1 MTRLD
6 TTSVRGLLLRAGA
19 FGAWAG
25 GPGGGPEVGLSV
37 PVTSA
42 CELRAVLE
50 TLASQGVQA
59 TLLVAPHLAYEA
71 GPELRGAT
79 QAGHQ
84 VAGQGEARGLLRLE
98 TEAGQPV
105 SAWDPD
111 GASWRDLQ
119 QLADWGA
126 SPLPAP
132 LDRPE
137 PGRTLRLKP
146 AELAAR
152 LGELRALNY
161 RPVPVQ
167 ALPGLRRAGG
177 RDLLSL
183 AYQRLVEDRFT
194 RTSGVID
201 LTARADGVMRVAPL
215 DHAPPPLPLPPG
227 TPTAELHLHS
237 PRIVGLAGRGAL
249 GAYRAYQ
256 RSLRDVAQALIER
269 PELHAAQAVFAVTL
283 FHSPLAQSGFALLD
297 LPPLRARW
305 YSLGF
310 RVIRLMHGTARA
322 PSEAVPKMAWMS
334 REAFLERHGRAPA
347 R

>member
-1 MTRLD
+1 MTLQD
-6 TTSVRGLLLRAGA
+6 TTSLRDLLLRAGA

-25 GPGGGPEVGLSV
+25 GTGGGPEVGLGV
-37 PVTSA
+37 PVSSA
-42 CELRAVLE
+42 AEARQVLDTLAGQSVQATVLVPATLAAQLRVELRA
-50 TLASQGVQA
+50 AA
-59 TLLVAPHLAYEA
+59 
-71 GPELRGAT
+71 

-84 VAGQGEARGLLRLE
+84 LAGQGEAAGLLRLE
-98 TEAGQPV
+98 VEAGQGV
-105 SAWDPD
+105 SAWDPA
-111 GASWRDLQ
+111 GVAWRDLR
-119 QLADWGA
+119 QLAAWGV

-137 PGRTLRLKP
+137 PGHTLRVNP
-146 AELAAR
+146 AELPAR
-152 LGELRALNY
+152 LAELRALGY
-161 RPVPVQ
+161 RPVPVR

-177 RDLLSL
+177 RDLLGL

-201 LTARADGVMRVAPL
+201 LTARADAVMRVAPL
-215 DHAPPPLPLPPG
+215 NHAPPPLPLPPG

-256 RSLRDVAQALIER
+256 RSLRDVAQALVER

-283 FHSPLAQSGFALLD
+283 FHGPLAQSGFSLLA

-305 YSLGF
+305 YGLGF

-322 PSEAVPKMAWMS
+322 PSEAEPKMAWMT
-334 REAFLERHGRAPA
+334 RDAFLERHGRASA